1 MDENIIYL
9 QITHLSQIT
18 SEVGQC
24 RAWIRLALNDCLL
37 SSYLLTLRRDPSA
50 LKSYYR
56 PTAYVRDMELL
67 EVAQRLI
74 EGIEAFKS
82 FTIPCNSSLLNS
94 WQLPSLYL
102 AGIWAPTLKSCPIAP
117 CDDVAQLVDESARST
132 PENLLDSCSL
142 SSAMSIA
149 SQNSGL
155 RQMLA
160 LNEDEALKIILA
172 KHKDNNIDESVKSD
186 DEPKTA
192 LSDSGGK
199 SNDSEKIVCNL
210 GNSLSGKTGWSFD
223 ETQQAITPDTPES
236 ESNNPTTSQVRP
248 EPKSMEGSYNALI
261 ESHNMLRGSCIKPPD
276 LKEIWSKFESQKTEE
291 KSPSYNNNV
300 SKVLT

>member
-1 MDENIIYL
+1 M
-9 QITHLSQIT
+9 
-18 SEVGQC
+18 GQS

-37 SSYLLTLRRDPSA
+37 SSYLMTLRRDPSA
-50 LKSYYR
+50 LKAYYR
-56 PTAYVRDMELL
+56 PTAYVRDLELL

-82 FTIPCNSSLLNS
+82 FTIPCNSSLLNT

-102 AGIWAPTLKSCPIAP
+102 AGIWAPTLKTCPIAP

-132 PENLLDSCSL
+132 PDNLLDSCSL
-142 SSAMSIA
+142 SSAISIA

-155 RQMLA
+155 RQMVA

-172 KHKDNNIDESVKSD
+172 KHKDESIKSD
-186 DEPKTA
+186 EEIKTS

-199 SNDSEKIVCNL
+199 STSSEKIVCNV

-223 ETQQAITPDTPES
+223 ETQQQTQTPETQNS
-236 ESNNPTTSQVRP
+236 ETNNATTSEIRA

-261 ESHNMLRGSCIKPPD
+261 ESHNMLRGNYIRTPD
-276 LKEIWSKFESQKTEE
+276 LKEIWSKFESE
-291 KSPSYNNNV
+291 KNEAKQSYNNNV
-300 SKVLT
+300 SQV